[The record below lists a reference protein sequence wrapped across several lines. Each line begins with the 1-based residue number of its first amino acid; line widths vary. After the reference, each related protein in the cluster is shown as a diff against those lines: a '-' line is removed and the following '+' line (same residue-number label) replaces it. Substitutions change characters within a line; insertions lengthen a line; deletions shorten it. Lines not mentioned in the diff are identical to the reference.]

1 MHFKRI
7 IKKVLLLRKLLKTIL
22 WNWTNDKMN
31 WGNTGYTYKGLTW
44 PKNWIKTRFHTLTS
58 HLKWINNDLFSSQQE
73 QNSARWIKEQ
83 EETQNIEP
91 SSVFYDNGVSNTAV
105 RIEGYLFKR
114 SHQKVCLNCSLRVL
128 RPVI

>member
-1 MHFKRI
+1 MA
-7 IKKVLLLRKLLKTIL
+7 RKLLIL
-22 WNWTNDKMN
+22 I
-31 WGNTGYTYKGLTW
+31 L
-44 PKNWIKTRFHTLTS
+44 LTS
-58 HLKWINNDLFSSQQE
+58 HLNWTKKCFFSSQQE

>member
-1 MHFKRI
+1 M
-7 IKKVLLLRKLLKTIL
+7 
-22 WNWTNDKMN
+22 D
-31 WGNTGYTYKGLTW
+31 
-44 PKNWIKTRFHTLTS
+44 
-58 HLKWINNDLFSSQQE
+58 LKWAILSFYAQIYDEYFSSQQE